1 MTGND
6 VDKQLSDLNDPDK
19 VTWTASDRLAWIV
32 AGVRE
37 IATHKPK
44 SSTSSENLQLAIGTK
59 QQLPTG
65 AIAVQDLVC
74 NLGEDGDTP
83 GRGITTVSAERLRA
97 ARPSWRSETGTAVK
111 HLVVDDR
118 DPKAFYVWP
127 GPVQPTFVEALLHRI
142 PAEVTSFEAVLP
154 LDDSYLNPLV
164 HYCKFR
170 AYAKDG
176 ENPDHAA
183 LAVAHYNAFATA
195 IGIQQ
200 MRQKKASA
208 PANSAES
215 PVYPAVDKNGV

>member
-19 VTWTASDRLAWIV
+19 VTWPDTDRLAWIV

-44 SSTSSENLQLAIGTK
+44 SSTSSENLLLVVGTK
-59 QQLPTG
+59 QQLPAG
-65 AIAVQDLVC
+65 AIAVQDLIC
-74 NLGEDGDTP
+74 NMGEDGDLP
-83 GRGITTVSAERLRA
+83 GRGITVVSADRLRA
-97 ARPSWRSETGTAVK
+97 SRPSWRSETGPVVK

-127 GPVQPTFVEALLHRI
+127 GPSTQLYVEALLHRI
-142 PAEVTSFEAVLP
+142 PAEVTTLDAVLP

-164 HYCKFR
+164 SYCKFR

-176 ENPDHAA
+176 ENPDHAQ
-183 LAVAHYNAFATA
+183 LAIAHFNAFAAA
-195 IGIQQ
+195 IGIQT
-200 MRQKKASA
+200 MRQKRASA
-208 PANSAES
+208 PANSPES
-215 PVYPAVDKNGV
+215 PMAPAVDKNGV